1 MGGLVRM
8 PSLPSRAL
16 RIAICA
22 LAFTLVACLVTS
34 TQAYAA
40 GTATVY
46 NPLSLSNTVVT
57 NDRVGHAVTFF
68 QNWTNRFAIDIAT
81 SPESIMYPDREV
93 YLWGV
98 GWSTANVGTGVAG
111 NNAHVGWTS
120 YSDSACTVARGTEYA
135 VGYLLNLP
143 NGQSAGFSI
152 SHLSNYHQAEGA
164 LVSQGQQVGNLSW
177 LSRTYGPQY
186 ALDINSVCFQTAT
199 APHLHIESARTGTTT
214 YNDVDPATGPSGS
227 PSWYY
232 NYP

>member
-1 MGGLVRM
+1 M
-8 PSLPSRAL
+8 PALPSRGL
-16 RIAICA
+16 RIGITT
-22 LAFTLVACLVTS
+22 LVFTLVACLVTS

-40 GTATVY
+40 GTATIY

-57 NDRVGHAVTFF
+57 GDRYGHAVTFF
-68 QNWTNRFAIDIAT
+68 QTWQNRFAIDIAT
-81 SPESIMYPDREV
+81 NPESIMYPDREV

-98 GWSTANVGTGVAG
+98 GWSTANVGTGNPG
-111 NNAHVGWTS
+111 NNAHVRWDS
-120 YSDSACTVARGTEYA
+120 YSDSACTVADGVEFA

-164 LVSQGQQVGNLSW
+164 LVYQGQQVANLSW
-177 LSRTYGPQY
+177 LSRWYGPQY
-186 ALDINSVCFQTAT
+186 AKDIYSVCYQTAT

-214 YNDVDPATGPSGS
+214 YNDVDPATGPAGS